1 MKIEPEFL
9 IRFNTTN
16 DFDDFEVVE
25 AEDMTTQAAVIVHE
39 ITKITTTTRQG
50 ICDMIEIT
58 KIIEMIVYDYSE
70 MAESGISPNS
80 KVKSNSVR
88 NIIASRVPQL
98 LLVVLILIN

>member
-25 AEDMTTQAAVIVHE
+25 AEDMTTQAAVIVNE

-58 KIIEMIVYDYSE
+58 KIIEMIDYDYLE
-70 MAESGISPNS
+70 MAEIGISPNS

-88 NIIASRVPQL
+88 NIIASRVPRL
-98 LLVVLILIN
+98 LLLVLILIN

>member
-25 AEDMTTQAAVIVHE
+25 AEDMTTQAAVIVNE
-39 ITKITTTTRQG
+39 ITKITTTRQG

-58 KIIEMIVYDYSE
+58 KIIEMIDYDYSE

-88 NIIASRVPQL
+88 NIIASRVPRL
-98 LLVVLILIN
+98 LLLVLILIN